1 MASGESDLRLLVA
14 EDDADL
20 ASLLRRGLG
29 EEGYAVDVA
38 TDGETALWHALGVDY
53 DLLLLDIAL
62 PGPSGLAILRRVRES
77 GRRTPV
83 LFLTARDALEDRVAG
98 LDSGADDYLVKPFE
112 WAELSARVRALL
124 RRGAAAV
131 DGALLFGDLE
141 VDPLRR
147 SVRRRGSEIEVTTRE
162 FDLLHLLVR
171 QPQRVFSRSEIIE
184 HLYDDEWDHD
194 SNVIDVFVARLRR
207 KLNVGGGARLFE
219 TVRGVGYRLAAHEST

>member
-219 TVRGVGYRLAAHEST
+219 TVRGVGYRLAAHESA

>member
-1 MASGESDLRLLVA
+1 MFGVLALRLLVA
-14 EDDADL
+14 EDDVDL
-20 ASLLRRGLG
+20 AGLLRRGLG

-38 TDGETALWHALGVDY
+38 TDGETALWRALGVDY

-62 PGPSGLAILRRVRES
+62 PGQSGLAILKRVRET

-83 LFLTARDALEDRVAG
+83 LFLTARDAVEDRVAG

-147 SVRRRGSEIEVTTRE
+147 SVRRNGREIEVTSME

-171 QPQRVFSRSEIIE
+171 QPHRVFSRSEIIE

-207 KLNVGGGARLFE
+207 KLNAASGGRLFE
-219 TVRGVGYRLAAHEST
+219 TVRGVGYRLSAHEGT